1 MRPLADTAGFT
12 LIEIL
17 IATVILTI
25 GALGIATLTAGVM
38 QGNAT
43 TKQLTIATTLAKDRL
58 ETIKR
63 LGYAA
68 ADTAIGTEAY
78 GTLASAPGHQRV
90 TTMAPNT
97 PAADMTT
104 ATATVSWAQGAHAVS
119 LQTIL
124 AR

>member
-1 MRPLADTAGFT
+1 MRPLATADGFT

-43 TKQLTIATTLAKDRL
+43 TNQLTVATTLAKDRL
-58 ETIKR
+58 EAIKR
-63 LGYAA
+63 LRYAA
-68 ADTAIGTEAY
+68 ADTAAGTEAY
-78 GTLASAPGHQRV
+78 GTLATAPGHQRV
-90 TTMAPNT
+90 TTIVPNT
-97 PAADMTT
+97 PAPDMKT
-104 ATATVSWAQGAHAVS
+104 ATVSVSWAQGAHTVS